1 MFQKVL
7 AFGVTFLY
15 LSQLSLFSQTKGC
28 PDPLAVNYNVGATE
42 NDGSC
47 TYIQTSISPTK
58 TVVLDDA
65 LKETSGLLLWQGSLL
80 SHNDSD
86 DNKLYVLDSLS
97 GDVLTTFPIN
107 GMDPTDWESL
117 AQDDFYFYFGDFGNN
132 ASGNRQDLKIYR
144 IARNAISSANPV
156 INTIEFS
163 YEDQS
168 DFSGSGVNNTDFDCE
183 ALFVK
188 GDSIYL
194 VTKQWFS
201 QKTSIYAL
209 PKAPG
214 TYEAKLKGTLD
225 VNGMVTGVS
234 YQADKNYLVL
244 LGYSNVLQPFVY
256 LLYDFE
262 GNNFLSGNKRKII
275 LSLSF
280 AQAEGI
286 TKGSG
291 LNFFITQESFVN
303 APSIDIPP
311 QLFTF
316 NLDPYLGLFVNG
328 QITTSNDPLL
338 EQEPDFYPNP
348 FSSEFH
354 FEVPVIKPGT
364 PLRILDLNGRKVIQ
378 QNILQRTQILD
389 LSILPEGPYIL
400 NWGSYTK
407 LILKK

>member
-7 AFGVTFLY
+7 AFGVTFLS
-15 LSQLSLFSQTKGC
+15 LSQLSLFSQIKGC
-28 PDPLAVNYNVGATE
+28 PDPLAVNYNVAATE

-47 TYIQTSISPTK
+47 TYIQTSISPSK
-58 TVVLDDA
+58 TVVLNDT

-86 DNKLYVLDSLS
+86 DNNLYVLDSLS
-97 GDVLTTFPIN
+97 GDVLITFPIN
-107 GMDPTDWESL
+107 GIDPTDWESI

-132 ASGNRQDLKIYR
+132 ATGNRQDLKIYR

-156 INTIEFS
+156 INTIAFS
-163 YEDQS
+163 YEDQI

-183 ALFVK
+183 AMFVK
-188 GDSIYL
+188 GDSLYL
-194 VTKQWFS
+194 LTKQWFS

-234 YQADKNYLVL
+234 YQEDKNYLVL
-244 LGYSNVLQPFVY
+244 LGYSNILQPFVY

-262 GNNFLSGNKRKII
+262 ENNFLSGNKRKLII
-275 LSLSF
+275 SLSF
-280 AQAEGI
+280 AQTEGI

-291 LNFFITQESFVN
+291 LNFFITQEAFVN
-303 APSIDIPP
+303 PPSIDIPP

-328 QITTSNDPLL
+328 RITTSNDPLL
-338 EQEPDFYPNP
+338 GQGPSSYPNP
-348 FSSEFH
+348 FSSELH
-354 FEVPVIKPGT
+354 FEVPVVKPGT
-364 PLRILDLNGRKVIQ
+364 PLSILDLNGKRVFHQ
-378 QNILQRTQILD
+378 DILQQTQVLD
-389 LSILPEGPYIL
+389 LSQLPKGPYVL
-400 NWGSYTK
+400 HWGNYSRLLMK
-407 LILKK
+407 E

>member
-1 MFQKVL
+1 
-7 AFGVTFLY
+7 
-15 LSQLSLFSQTKGC
+15 
-28 PDPLAVNYNVGATE
+28 
-42 NDGSC
+42 
-47 TYIQTSISPTK
+47 
-58 TVVLDDA
+58 
-65 LKETSGLLLWQGSLL
+65 
-80 SHNDSD
+80 
-86 DNKLYVLDSLS
+86 
-97 GDVLTTFPIN
+97 
-107 GMDPTDWESL
+107 
-117 AQDDFYFYFGDFGNN
+117 
-132 ASGNRQDLKIYR
+132 
-144 IARNAISSANPV
+144 
-156 INTIEFS
+156 
-163 YEDQS
+163 
-168 DFSGSGVNNTDFDCE
+168 
-183 ALFVK
+183 
-188 GDSIYL
+188 
-194 VTKQWFS
+194 
-201 QKTSIYAL
+201 
-209 PKAPG
+209 
-214 TYEAKLKGTLD
+214 
-225 VNGMVTGVS
+225 
-234 YQADKNYLVL
+234 
-244 LGYSNVLQPFVY
+244 
-256 LLYDFE
+256 
-262 GNNFLSGNKRKII
+262 GNKRKII

-280 AQAEGI
+280 AQTEGI

-364 PLRILDLNGRKVIQ
+364 PLRILDLNGREVIQ

>member
-7 AFGVTFLY
+7 TFGVTLLFV
-15 LSQLSLFSQTKGC
+15 SQLSLFSQSKAC
-28 PDPLAVNYNVGATE
+28 PDPLAVNYNVAATE

-47 TYIQTSISPTK
+47 TYIQASIGPSK
-58 TVVLDDA
+58 TVVLDDV
-65 LKETSGLLLWQGSLL
+65 LKATSGLLLWQGSLL

-86 DNKLYVLDSLS
+86 DNSLYVLDSTS
-97 GDVLTTFPIN
+97 GDVLVTFPIN
-107 GMDPTDWESL
+107 GIDPTDWESL
-117 AQDDFYFYFGDFGNN
+117 TQDDFYFYFGDFGNN
-132 ASGNRQDLKIYR
+132 ATGNRQDLKIYR
-144 IARNAISSANPV
+144 IARNAISATNPV

-163 YEDQS
+163 YEDQT
-168 DFSGSGVNNTDFDCE
+168 DFSSPGVNNTDFDCE
-183 ALFVK
+183 AMFVK

-214 TYEAKLKGTLD
+214 TYQAKLKGSLD

-244 LGYSNVLQPFVY
+244 LGYSNTLQPFVY

-262 GNNFLSGNKRKII
+262 GNNFLSGNKRKLI

-280 AQAEGI
+280 AQTEGI

-291 LNFFITQESFVN
+291 LNFFVTQESFVN

-328 QITTSNDPLL
+328 QITTSNDPLFAV
-338 EQEPDFYPNP
+338 EPTLYPNP
-348 FSSEFH
+348 FSSELH
-354 FEVPVIKPGT
+354 VEVPVVRPGP
-364 PLRILDLNGRKVIQ
+364 PLYILDLNGREVFRKD
-378 QNILQRTQILD
+378 ILQKTQLLD
-389 LSILPEGPYIL
+389 VSQLPKGPYVL
-400 NWGSYTK
+400 HWGSYSRLLMK
-407 LILKK
+407 E